1 MQILSIN
8 NAKIAIEEPESGD
21 HKVAVLFIAGMSGGV
36 FTDRFNKLKE
46 AILNKGYTYVPIEI
60 WKDGKDIGTLTLRNI
75 FSAIDDAISELQKH
89 GYNDFYAIGKSFGG
103 GMLLARNHTLIKKL
117 VLWAPAIGVG
127 EKTTIPDLYDLPLD
141 KIKSIS
147 DIVLGYGDLAT
158 IKTSV
163 AILQGDKDTAV
174 PKSVSEKL
182 SNLIPNAHFEIIQ
195 DMEHSPKNETQEN
208 MLIKETIIALGK

>member
-1 MQILSIN
+1 MKILFVN
-8 NAKIAIEEPESGD
+8 NTKIAIEESGSGD

-60 WKDGKDIGTLTLRNI
+60 WQNGKDIGTLTLRNI

-103 GMLLARNHTLIKKL
+103 GMLLARNHPLIKKL
-117 VLWAPAIGVG
+117 VLWAPAIGMG
-127 EKTTIPDLYDLPLD
+127 EKTTMPDLYDLPLD

-147 DIVLGYGDLAT
+147 NIVLSYDDLAT
-158 IKTSV
+158 IKASV
-163 AILQGDKDTAV
+163 TILQGDKDTAV
-174 PKSVSEKL
+174 PKSTSEKL
-182 SNLIPNAHFEIIQ
+182 SNLIPNTHFEIIQ
-195 DMEHSPKNETQEN
+195 DMEHSPKNEIQEN
-208 MLIKETIIALGK
+208 MLVNKTIIALER